1 MEIDDIQ
8 PNKEKEDDEQPPI
21 PQEATADG
29 LPWYAIRLF
38 SLRLKAVLSYFK
50 EAGLECFVP
59 MEYAFKETP
68 KGSPR
73 RTLRPVVHNLV
84 FIKKKGEESEL
95 KRIIAQAE
103 YKMSVIRK
111 TTDSKAYYEIP
122 AKQMLDFMIMCNP
135 DIELRKYI
143 GEEEAHLKAGTPVQ
157 VKFGALKGLNGKL
170 VRSSGKYFLLKEVP
184 GMAVMIKVSRWCCV
198 PG

>member
-8 PNKEKEDDEQPPI
+8 PNIEKEDDEQPPI

-95 KRIIAQAE
+95 KKIIAQAE
-103 YKMSVIRK
+103 YKMSPNRCL
-111 TTDSKAYYEIP
+111 T
-122 AKQMLDFMIMCNP
+122 L
-135 DIELRKYI
+135 
-143 GEEEAHLKAGTPVQ
+143 
-157 VKFGALKGLNGKL
+157 
-170 VRSSGKYFLLKEVP
+170 
-184 GMAVMIKVSRWCCV
+184 
-198 PG
+198 